1 MQSIPHDSSGPSDQ
15 AARGRSSLS
24 ELEVATIEMF
34 VSNAQLF
41 GFSRSIGEIYGLLF
55 VSPAPLPFE
64 SIREKLTMSS
74 GSASQGLRVL
84 RSLGAV
90 QIAYVAGDRRDH
102 YIAETGL
109 RRIAAGFVRE
119 KFAPSLSGQEERLTH
134 LLRLL
139 DEKPL
144 PNRMVI
150 KDRLQT
156 LESWGKQARALFPI
170 LMDGWKMEEDAVQA
184 RLTK

>member
-1 MQSIPHDSSGPSDQ
+1 MQTVPDVSHPSSGGNSP
-15 AARGRSSLS
+15 LT
-24 ELEVATIEMF
+24 EFEVATIELF
-34 VSNAQLF
+34 VSNAHLF

-55 VSPAPLPFE
+55 VSPNPMPFE

-90 QIAYVAGDRRDH
+90 QVTYVAGDRRDH
-102 YIAETGL
+102 YVAETGL

-119 KFAPSLSGQEERLTH
+119 KFAPSLSGQEERLTR

-144 PNRMVI
+144 PNRTLI
-150 KDRLQT
+150 EDRLRT
-156 LESWGKQARALFPI
+156 LENWGRQARVLLPI
-170 LMDGWKMEEDAVQA
+170 LMDGWTAEEEAAQGS
-184 RLTK
+184 LIK